1 MAYSEYSFNAEAI
14 IESLRRRV
22 IDWEKKHWN
31 PYPWR
36 VERTPYKVLIAEI
49 LLKRTTRQAVSR
61 EFPKFIEKFPEPQK
75 LHNASLEEIAEALR
89 HLGLYRQRAE
99 QLKALAGALVKE
111 YGGKIPDT
119 WDELI
124 KLPGIGPY
132 VAGAVLSFG
141 YGKPAPVIDS
151 NVMRLLNRLTGL
163 KFDGVGEYLQ
173 LLWRLVPEKDH
184 EYFNYGLIDLGA
196 FVCRYGR
203 PNCAVCPLND
213 LCVTLA
219 ESRRSDEAKRLKEI
233 YHVIRG
239 KKS

>member
-1 MAYSEYSFNAEAI
+1 MAYNGHACNAEAI
-14 IESLRRRV
+14 VESLRRRV
-22 IDWEKKHWN
+22 VGWEKRHWN

-61 EFPKFIEKFPEPQK
+61 EFPKFIEKFPAPQK
-75 LHNASLEEIAEALR
+75 LHNASLEEVAESLR

-99 QLKALAGALVKE
+99 QLKALAEVLVE
-111 YGGKIPDT
+111 VYGGDVPDT
-119 WDELI
+119 WDELVE
-124 KLPGIGPY
+124 LPGVGPY
-132 VAGAVLSFG
+132 IAGAVLSFG

-151 NVMRLLNRLTGL
+151 NVMRLLSRLTGL
-163 KFDGVGEYLQ
+163 KFNRVEEYLQ
-173 LLWRLVPEKDH
+173 LLWRLVPEKEH

-203 PNCAVCPLND
+203 PNCTACPLGD

-219 ESRRSDEAKRLKEI
+219 EDRGLSRAKHLKEVYHAI
-233 YHVIRG
+233 YS
-239 KKS
+239 KK